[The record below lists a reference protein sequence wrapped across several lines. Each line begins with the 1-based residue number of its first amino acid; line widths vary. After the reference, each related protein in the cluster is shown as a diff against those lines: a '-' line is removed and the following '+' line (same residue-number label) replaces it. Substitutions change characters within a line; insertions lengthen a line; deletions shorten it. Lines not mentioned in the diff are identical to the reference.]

1 MFQKYEATPVSPEGE
16 IVNEAE
22 YKFPEAN
29 HQKTLTHEI
38 TNKAKSRYI
47 GFKLPLVNIK
57 RIVKEDIYYK
67 RYIRKRNYK
76 KIL

>member
-57 RIVKEDIYYK
+57 RILKEVLQGKNIK
-67 RYIRKRNYK
+67 
-76 KIL
+76 